1 MRRWLA
7 VVVLLTGL
15 APVAADAHKFYVSLT
30 TIDHNAA
37 EQSLE
42 ITMRLFADDLERAVA
57 REAGR
62 PLTHGQPGFD
72 AAVLAVVQRALTVRQ
87 ADGRPV
93 TLVWVGLENKV
104 DVTWVYV
111 EAPKVASSAGLTL
124 RNTIFMD
131 LFPDQVNM
139 VHVKDARGRRALDF
153 RGGDS
158 FKPF

>member
-7 VVVLLTGL
+7 VVVLVTGL
-15 APVAADAHKFYVSLT
+15 APVTADAHKFYVSLT
-30 TIDHNAA
+30 TVEHNTV

-42 ITMRLFADDLERAVA
+42 ITMRLFADDLEAAVA
-57 REAGR
+57 REMGK

-72 AAVLAVVQRALTVRQ
+72 AAVFAVVRRALTVRQ

-111 EAPKVASSAGLTL
+111 EAPQVPSTAGLTL
-124 RNTIFMD
+124 RDTIFMD
-131 LFPDQVNM
+131 LFPEQVNM
-139 VHVKDARGRRALDF
+139 VHVKDARGRRAIDF

>member
-1 MRRWLA
+1 MRHA
-7 VVVLLTGL
+7 LTVAILVAGL

-37 EQSLE
+37 DRSLE

-57 REAGR
+57 REAGK

-72 AAVLAVVQRALTVRQ
+72 AAVLAIVRRALTVRH
-87 ADGRPV
+87 ADGRPM
-93 TLVWVGLENKV
+93 TLSWVGLENKV

-111 EAPKVASSAGLTL
+111 EAAGVAATDGLTL
-124 RNTIFMD
+124 RHTLFMD

-139 VHVKDARGRRALDF
+139 VHVNDARGRRAVDF
-153 RGGDS
+153 HGGDA

>member
-1 MRRWLA
+1 MRRRLA
-7 VVVLLTGL
+7 LVVLLTGL
-15 APVAADAHKFYVSLT
+15 VPVAAGAHTFYVSLT

-57 REAGR
+57 RETGT

-72 AAVLAVVQRALTVRQ
+72 AAVHAVVQRALTVRQ

-93 TLVWVGLENKV
+93 TLTWVGLENKV

-111 EAPKVASSAGLTL
+111 EAPQVPSTAGLTL
-124 RNTIFMD
+124 RDTIFMD

-153 RGGDS
+153 RSGDS

>member
-1 MRRWLA
+1 MRHRLA

-15 APVAADAHKFYVSLT
+15 LPVTADAHKFYVSLT

-42 ITMRLFADDLERAVA
+42 ITMRLFADDLELAVA
-57 REAGR
+57 RQTGK
-62 PLTHGQPGFD
+62 PLTHGQPGFE

-93 TLVWVGLENKV
+93 TLSWVGLENKV

-111 EAPKVASSAGLTL
+111 EAAQVPATVGLTL
-124 RNTIFMD
+124 RDTIFMD
-131 LFPDQVNM
+131 LFPEQVNM

-153 RGGDS
+153 RGSDS

>member
-7 VVVLLTGL
+7 VVVLVTGL
-15 APVAADAHKFYVSLT
+15 APVAAGAHKFYVSLA
-30 TIDHNAA
+30 TIEHNAA

-42 ITMRLFADDLERAVA
+42 ITMRLFADDLEQAVA
-57 REAGR
+57 RETGK
-62 PLTHGQPGFD
+62 PLTHGQPGFE
-72 AAVLAVVQRALTVRQ
+72 AAVLAVVQRAFTVRQ

-93 TLVWVGLENKV
+93 TLTWVGLENKV

-111 EAPKVASSAGLTL
+111 EAPKVPSTAGLTL
-124 RNTIFMD
+124 RDTIFMD